1 MSSAGL
7 GWMVFGAFVVASL
20 VVAAVGAVRCIRAA
34 GVLRRHMERYK
45 DLPIA
50 RAVAATQRRLELTQA
65 HLAEADALVDQ
76 ARAALASMQ
85 MSLGELLAGFGA
97 AFTLFA
103 RAADD
108 LRAVRSSFGR
118 GSTAT

>member
-34 GVLRRHMERYK
+34 G
-45 DLPIA
+45 
-50 RAVAATQRRLELTQA
+50 VAATQRRLELTQA